1 MQIQNSAFEDS
12 LSELKSG
19 YESMLSELAQ
29 EVEERQR
36 AREQAEQELADLTQR
51 YSALENCLREKE
63 TVDCQQLVLRLT
75 SYIALL
81 HSKIA

>member
-36 AREQAEQELADLTQR
+36 ARE
-51 YSALENCLREKE
+51 
-63 TVDCQQLVLRLT
+63 
-75 SYIALL
+75 
-81 HSKIA
+81 